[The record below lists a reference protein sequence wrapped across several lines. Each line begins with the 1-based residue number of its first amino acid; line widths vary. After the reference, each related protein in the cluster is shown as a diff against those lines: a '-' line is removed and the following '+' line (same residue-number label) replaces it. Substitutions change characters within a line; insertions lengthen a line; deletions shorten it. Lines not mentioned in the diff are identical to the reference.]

1 MGKIYSFIV
10 YCKISSAKI
19 APGSASFID
28 DVTFCLKFLFVFFLF
43 GKAVL
48 FEMASSSFMKVC
60 VGRCKKIYMIQWNL
74 FFGTPLFKGHLYSRD
89 TSIHRT
95 QNMVPEK
102 RSHHLCIYYF
112 YLRNASSL
120 ETWVLPAFRG
130 HLSTQKVTDHKHGWY
145 LLVYSN
151 HHYGSFHN

>member
-60 VGRCKKIYMIQWNL
+60 VDRCKKKYMIQWNL
-74 FFGTPLFKGHLYSRD
+74 FFGTPLFKRHLHSGDPKFGLGKNVQIIFVFVTTFEGTPPFREKGHFFW
-89 TSIHRT
+89 
-95 QNMVPEK
+95 VPKPWFKLHSGNTLVLK
-102 RSHHLCIYYF
+102 R
-112 YLRNASSL
+112 
-120 ETWVLPAFRG
+120 
-130 HLSTQKVTDHKHGWY
+130 
-145 LLVYSN
+145 
-151 HHYGSFHN
+151 